1 MIAQLRQLRER
12 AGNTRERTRQ
22 IVLALFALGL
32 IYLLSGAR
40 PLLLAAIVIVL
51 IFAARH
57 VARQQQQ
64 SAEHATAPAPMGAL
78 DFEQALEELL
88 GMVGREVIVLLA
100 LGRGTPPGLAD
111 LQGTLLSAELDG
123 DRYQRIDER
132 YRDAEVLFVAVGDSG
147 FWVPRQDFV
156 SAQRVDQHDRVG
168 VELVVGDLRIAIFDD
183 QASRLSD
190 IRMERSGA

>member
-57 VARQQQQ
+57 VARP
-64 SAEHATAPAPMGAL
+64 AAVRRARPAPASLGGL
-78 DFEQALEELL
+78 DYEQTLEELL

-111 LQGTLLSAELDG
+111 LQGTSAERRARRRSLPAHRRALPRRG
-123 DRYQRIDER
+123 GPLRRGRRLGVLGASPGLRQRAAR
-132 YRDAEVLFVAVGDSG
+132 RPGRPGRRRA
-147 FWVPRQDFV
+147 RRR
-156 SAQRVDQHDRVG
+156 RVC
-168 VELVVGDLRIAIFDD
+168 
-183 QASRLSD
+183 ASRSLTT
-190 IRMERSGA
+190 RRRG